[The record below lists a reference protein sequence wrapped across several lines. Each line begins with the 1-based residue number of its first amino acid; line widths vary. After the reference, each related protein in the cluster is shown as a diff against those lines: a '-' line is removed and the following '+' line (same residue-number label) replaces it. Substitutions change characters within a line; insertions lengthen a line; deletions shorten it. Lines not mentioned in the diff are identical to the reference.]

1 MDYQT
6 RVKVRFIFQQFTDRL
21 ITPEQLKAISA
32 QFGLPVVQAAENLIR
47 VCIFPE
53 MLAVATPC
61 WDWTDNETMLAI
73 ASVAFEGNK
82 TISRF
87 LKRSCDSRR
96 SRIARVVQDLR
107 RHRALDE
114 VSESKLEFQRVSC
127 FTIYPGD
134 GRSYQGG
141 RITQGMRC
149 SRALQKLQVE
159 SGAQNA
165 RLYKTIHSLNRRVSE
180 TEEILIQSGHL
191 RQPPEVD
198 EREAEA
204 IRSSEN
210 GDSTEQHNL
219 CTQFLIECSR
229 NKDLSPY
236 GRRYSELLCDLSELL
251 RATSRKTYHILR
263 RILPLPYET
272 SLYYKYAS
280 TLTRTKTEVTDLDG
294 TIQRLE
300 ALLTGDII
308 KQSSATIGIDA
319 FSFRTFAA
327 TTFTDSHCSDQ
338 EYSNAFI
345 FLHIPLDADQ
355 APVLLHLQKKSN
367 GSYDATTAAIFEA
380 MRDVYRKHNVP
391 IWFKAT
397 DGDRYVTPEH
407 EYFFSRY
414 VQPNRADFSL
424 LLQAIHEALC
434 NGETMPIADPLH
446 FAKNIRGRI
455 IDHRVALVDHSDI
468 IALVELEPLQRI
480 LKLGDALD
488 DHSQLGRMRD
498 VYVTQLFTLQN
509 VCTLLE
515 ANYYAAALLFLP
527 YSCLFTLLYCTN
539 ITNETRFFLAK
550 LAYLCFSRLLDE
562 AEKLTAGHSPIK
574 HRFCAGA
581 MAVTIAE
588 PGFIKRM
595 LHSCVS
601 FGLGLTFGPN
611 VVRLD
616 AMGTHLVENAIGVA
630 RSTANSTRYAAIIS
644 AFATAEIRKELA
656 RKYKIPLHIPR
667 RINDGGAKV
676 NTLADDG
683 VQHPEQW
690 DANDISS
697 MFVELCNHD
706 LMKSARMDLQE
717 FLVSLKQFVA
727 SLDIT
732 ELPGISEVSNALIIQ
747 RNYKFK
753 SEK

>member
-1 MDYQT
+1 MLHIIPSCFDGIEPFDLLISYILFTFGDLERMDYQT

-21 ITPEQLKAISA
+21 ITPEQLKAISV

-53 MLAVATPC
+53 MLAVAAPS

-73 ASVAFEGNK
+73 ASVAFESNK
-82 TISRF
+82 IHVINRF
-87 LKRSCDSRR
+87 LKRSTDSQRC
-96 SRIARVVQDLR
+96 RIARVVQDLR

-114 VSESKLEFQRVSC
+114 MSESKLEFQSVSG

-134 GRSYQGG
+134 GRSHQGG

-149 SRALQKLQVE
+149 SRALQKLQAE
-159 SGAQNA
+159 SCAQNA
-165 RLYKTIHSLNRRVSE
+165 RLHKTIHSLNRKVLG
-180 TEEILIQSGHL
+180 TEEKLTQSVHL
-191 RQPPEVD
+191 RHPPVAD
-198 EREAEA
+198 REAEA
-204 IRSSEN
+204 ICSPEN
-210 GDSTEQHNL
+210 GDCTEQHNL

-263 RILPLPYET
+263 RILPLPCET

-280 TLTRTKTEVTDLDG
+280 TLTRTKTEVTDLDE
-294 TIQRLE
+294 TIKRLE
-300 ALLTGDII
+300 VLLTTGII
-308 KQSSATIGIDA
+308 KQSPATIGIDA

-327 TTFTDSHCSDQ
+327 TTFTDSHCCDK

-367 GSYDATTAAIFEA
+367 GSYDGTTAAIFEA
-380 MRDVYRKHNVP
+380 MRQVYRKHDAP

-424 LLQAIHEALC
+424 LLQEIHEALC
-434 NGETMPIADPLH
+434 NG
-446 FAKNIRGRI
+446 
-455 IDHRVALVDHSDI
+455 
-468 IALVELEPLQRI
+468 
-480 LKLGDALD
+480 
-488 DHSQLGRMRD
+488 LGRMRD
-498 VYVTQLFTLQN
+498 IYVTQLFTLRN

-515 ANYYAAALLFLP
+515 AKYYAAALLFLP
-527 YSCLFTLLYCTN
+527 YSCIFTLLYCTN

-550 LAYLCFSRLLDE
+550 LAYLCFIRLLDE

-588 PGFIKRM
+588 PSFIKRM
-595 LHSCVS
+595 LHSCLS
-601 FGLGLTFGPN
+601 FGLSLTFGPN
-611 VVRLD
+611 LVRLD

-644 AFATAEIRKELA
+644 AFATAEVRKEIA
-656 RKYKIPLHIPR
+656 RKYNIPLHIPR
-667 RINDGGAKV
+667 RVNDGGAKV
-676 NTLADDG
+676 NTLTDDG

-690 DANDISS
+690 DPNDISS
-697 MFVELCNHD
+697 MFVEACNHD
-706 LMKSARMDLQE
+706 LMSSARMDLQE
-717 FLVSLKQFVA
+717 FLVTLKQFVA

-732 ELPGISEVSNALIIQ
+732 ELPEISEVSNALIIQ

>member
-1 MDYQT
+1 
-6 RVKVRFIFQQFTDRL
+6 
-21 ITPEQLKAISA
+21 
-32 QFGLPVVQAAENLIR
+32 
-47 VCIFPE
+47 
-53 MLAVATPC
+53 MLAVAAPS
-61 WDWTDNETMLAI
+61 WDWTNNETMLAI
-73 ASVAFEGNK
+73 ASVAFESNK
-82 TISRF
+82 IHVINRF
-87 LKRSCDSRR
+87 LKRSLDSQRC
-96 SRIARVVQDLR
+96 RIARVVQDLR

-114 VSESKLEFQRVSC
+114 MSESKLEFQSVSG

-134 GRSYQGG
+134 GRSHQGG

-149 SRALQKLQVE
+149 SRALQKLQAE
-159 SGAQNA
+159 SCAQNA
-165 RLYKTIHSLNRRVSE
+165 RLHKTIHSLNRKVLG
-180 TEEILIQSGHL
+180 TEEKLTQSVHL
-191 RQPPEVD
+191 RHPPVAD
-198 EREAEA
+198 REAEA
-204 IRSSEN
+204 ICSPEN
-210 GDSTEQHNL
+210 GDCTEQHNL

-263 RILPLPYET
+263 RILPLPCET

-280 TLTRTKTEVTDLDG
+280 TLTRTKTEVTDLDK
-294 TIQRLE
+294 TIKRLE
-300 ALLTGDII
+300 VLLTTGII
-308 KQSSATIGIDA
+308 KQSPATIGIDA

-327 TTFTDSHCSDQ
+327 TTFTDSHCCDK

-367 GSYDATTAAIFEA
+367 GSYDGTTAAIFEA
-380 MRDVYRKHNVP
+380 MRQVYRKHDAP

-424 LLQAIHEALC
+424 LLQEIHEALC

-446 FAKNIRGRI
+446 FAKNIRGRLL
-455 IDHRVALVDHSDI
+455 DHRIALVDHSDI
-468 IALVELEPLQRI
+468 IPLVDLEPLQRI
-480 LKLGDALD
+480 LKLGDALE

-498 VYVTQLFTLQN
+498 IYVTQLFTLRN

-515 ANYYAAALLFLP
+515 AKYYAAALLFLP
-527 YSCLFTLLYCTN
+527 YSCIFTLLYCTN

-588 PGFIKRM
+588 PSFIKRM
-595 LHSCVS
+595 LHSCLS
-601 FGLGLTFGPN
+601 FGLSLTFGPN
-611 VVRLD
+611 LVRLD

-644 AFATAEIRKELA
+644 AFATAEVRKEIA
-656 RKYKIPLHIPR
+656 RKYNIPLHIPR
-667 RINDGGAKV
+667 RVNDGGAKV
-676 NTLADDG
+676 NTLTDDG

-690 DANDISS
+690 DPNDISS
-697 MFVELCNHD
+697 MFVEACNHD
-706 LMKSARMDLQE
+706 LMSSARMDLQE
-717 FLVSLKQFVA
+717 FLVTLKQFVA

-732 ELPGISEVSNALIIQ
+732 ELPEISEVSNALIIQ